1 MAHLSPSSSSA
12 DGAPAGEGSLRI
24 VGARLAEDPGR
35 GEVDIVIGGGRIR
48 AVTSRGPG
56 GPGGDAAGPVLD
68 AGGRLALPGLVDIHV
83 HGAGGADVLDGTT
96 EALRTISRALAR
108 TGTTA
113 FVAATAPRDD
123 GGGHGHLRAAARLA
137 GRPLDGAT
145 LLGVHLEGPFIDPG
159 TRGGLPAGAVDE
171 PSPGALDALLE
182 AADGALRIMTVA
194 PEVPG
199 VLPLVEELGRLGVVP
214 SLGHSSAGLEEV
226 EAGFDAGIRHVTHLF
241 NAMAGFHHRAPGPLP
256 AIHGREDVTAE
267 IIADGVHVD
276 PRAVAWAYRLLGRE
290 RLACVSDGVRAVGLP
305 DGRYRYGGRP
315 FEARDGAA
323 RYPDGTLIGT
333 AVGMAEILRR
343 FRSFTGCGLRAA
355 VDACSRIPARIVGLG
370 DRKGSLGAGMDG
382 DVVLLDEGADVSG
395 EEDRG
400 GGEPWAVVVGGRIV
414 FRRDG
419 SDPVGRAGP
428 SA

>member
-1 MAHLSPSSSSA
+1 MAHHSPSA
-12 DGAPAGEGSLRI
+12 DAVPAGEDSLRI

-35 GEVDIVIGGGRIR
+35 PEVDIVIAGGRIR
-48 AVTSRGPG
+48 AVTARDAG
-56 GPGGDAAGPVLD
+56 GPPEEGAGPVLD
-68 AGGRLALPGLVDIHV
+68 AGGRLALPGLIDIHV
-83 HGAGGADVLDGTT
+83 HGGGGADVLDGTPT
-96 EALRTISRALAR
+96 ALRTISRALAR

-113 FVAATAPRDD
+113 FVAATASRD
-123 GGGHGHLRAAARLA
+123 GYGGHAHLRAAGRLA

-159 TRGGLPAGAVDE
+159 SRGGLPAGAVDD

-182 AADGALRIMTVA
+182 ATDGALRIMTVA

-199 VLPLVEELGRLGVVP
+199 VLPVVEALDRLGVVP
-214 SLGHSSAGLEEV
+214 SLGHSSAGLEEA

-256 AIHGREDVTAE
+256 AIHGRDDVTAE

-276 PRAVAWAYRLLGRE
+276 PRTVAWAYRLLGRE
-290 RLACVSDGVRAVGLP
+290 RLACITDGVRAVGLP

-333 AVGMAEILRR
+333 AVGMVEILRR
-343 FRSFTGCGLRAA
+343 FRSFTGCDLPAA
-355 VDACSRIPARIVGLG
+355 VDACSRVPARIVGLG
-370 DRKGSLGAGMDG
+370 HRKGSLEVGKDG
-382 DVVLLDEGADVSG
+382 DVVLLDRVPDVSR

-400 GGEPWAVVVGGRIV
+400 GGAPWAVVVGGRIV
-414 FRRDG
+414 YRREG
-419 SDPVGRAGP
+419 SDPAGDARA